1 MWEKCVQKVITQ
13 ERRKVVVED
22 QSTILPG
29 KGEDEDDVEKPRKKL
44 IRAGLPDEMTQ
55 CSNDRG
61 GYIPVGSQTNAPD
74 IVNSTINHRLSM
86 LINATYLNS
95 PWITAG
101 NLTII

>member
-1 MWEKCVQKVITQ
+1 M
-13 ERRKVVVED
+13 ED

-61 GYIPVGSQTNAPD
+61 GYIPHANQR
-74 IVNSTINHRLSM
+74 HLLKLS
-86 LINATYLNS
+86 LDHSWQLNDHMMFS
-95 PWITAG
+95 RVQLSIG
-101 NLTII
+101 FYG